1 MVKISA
7 KLVKNHKTVKSASY
21 NSINEYKSDE
31 FYEYISALAQK
42 LDISTPIIIPYHRE
56 CFENFNSLK
65 LTKSDFVDDFNYD
78 FMFLENDDR

>member
-21 NSINEYKSDE
+21 NSINEYKSEE

>member
-21 NSINEYKSDE
+21 NSINEYKSEE
-31 FYEYISALAQK
+31 FYEYISVLAQK